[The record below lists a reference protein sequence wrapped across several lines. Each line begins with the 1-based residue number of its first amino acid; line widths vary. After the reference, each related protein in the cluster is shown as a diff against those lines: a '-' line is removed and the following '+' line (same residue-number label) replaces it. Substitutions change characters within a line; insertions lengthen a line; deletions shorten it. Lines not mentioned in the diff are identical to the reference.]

1 LFICGGAFDGLEKI
15 IARRVRVSSIG
26 YLRHA
31 GSKDPEAGH
40 LLQCVQPVDLKS
52 YGLIPELLGRLPVVT
67 YLNPLDKNTLKIIL
81 TQPKNA
87 LMRQYEHLFSLEDIR
102 LVVPDDVL
110 DFVVDQAMELKL
122 GARGLRSIL
131 EVILLD
137 AMFSLPTTSPKPKEF
152 IVSLSYARD
161 QFSASGFSK
170 LRAAG

>member
-1 LFICGGAFDGLEKI
+1 
-15 IARRVRVSSIG
+15 
-26 YLRHA
+26 
-31 GSKDPEAGH
+31 
-40 LLQCVQPVDLKS
+40 
-52 YGLIPELLGRLPVVT
+52 
-67 YLNPLDKNTLKIIL
+67 
-81 TQPKNA
+81 
-87 LMRQYEHLFSLEDIR
+87 MRQYEHLFSLEDIR

-161 QFSASGFSK
+161 HFSASGFSK